1 MVTDI
6 HDGDAG
12 RSMSDLLER
21 DTNAFFNQANTSPCA
36 LAFRG
41 GEGSWLEDQDG
52 NRYLDWYG
60 NNCHNL
66 GHAHPSVVAAVE
78 AQLATL
84 AFVPR
89 GFTAEPPVR
98 LAERLAALWPGEAA
112 RVSLVPGG
120 AEAVEIALSLAR
132 VCTGRSR
139 VISFYTAYHGRSAG
153 ALSVSGARHRD
164 PRLGPGVPGTL
175 FVPPFHPVNGMDS
188 PAAAADRSLQAIDDA
203 LKLEGDV
210 AALIAEPVRNGPYVP
225 PHGYWEDVRA
235 LLVAHGALL
244 IFDEIPVGLG
254 RAGRLFTS
262 EHFGLSPDI
271 TVVGKSL
278 GGGVLPLA
286 AVIAD
291 ERLNCAPDL
300 NLHYYTHEKNPLT
313 AAAGLATLEV
323 LVEEKLPQ
331 RAAGLGRT
339 LLRRLE
345 RAAAA
350 CNAIVDVRGI
360 GLMFGFSFVSPE
372 SAAGFVEAA
381 RREGVIANGP
391 NGDAVTLAPAL
402 NATEDDLEFG
412 LDAVERVLAAMA

>member
-225 PHGYWEDVRA
+225 RTDIGRTCARYSSRTAPCSSSTRSPSVSVV
-235 LLVAHGALL
+235 LVACLRVS
-244 IFDEIPVGLG
+244 ILG
-254 RAGRLFTS
+254 SARTS
-262 EHFGLSPDI
+262 RWWASR
-271 TVVGKSL
+271 S
-278 GGGVLPLA
+278 
-286 AVIAD
+286 
-291 ERLNCAPDL
+291 
-300 NLHYYTHEKNPLT
+300 
-313 AAAGLATLEV
+313 
-323 LVEEKLPQ
+323 
-331 RAAGLGRT
+331 
-339 LLRRLE
+339 
-345 RAAAA
+345 
-350 CNAIVDVRGI
+350 
-360 GLMFGFSFVSPE
+360 
-372 SAAGFVEAA
+372 
-381 RREGVIANGP
+381 
-391 NGDAVTLAPAL
+391 
-402 NATEDDLEFG
+402 
-412 LDAVERVLAAMA
+412 AVESCRSLP